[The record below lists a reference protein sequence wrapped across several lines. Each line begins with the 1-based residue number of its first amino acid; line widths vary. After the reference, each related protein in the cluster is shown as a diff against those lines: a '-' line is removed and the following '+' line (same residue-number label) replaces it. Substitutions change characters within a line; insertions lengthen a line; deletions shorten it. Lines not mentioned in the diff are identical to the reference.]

1 MVCVTGLS
9 VVPVSKGL
17 QWSRSIFSSK
27 LMQTGGLGL
36 VSLIA
41 FTFLKNKLG
50 LSDQDLLHSA
60 LSRDNQKDLKAYLLR
75 SIKLLFY

>member
-9 VVPVSKGL
+9 VVPVSKAYNGL
-17 QWSRSIFSSK
+17 GQVLSML

-41 FTFLKNKLG
+41 FSTYTLKNKLG
-50 LSDQDLLHSA
+50 LSDQDLLQSA
-60 LSRDNQKDLKAYLLR
+60 LSRDNQKRFEGL
-75 SIKLLFY
+75 SF